1 MFMQSRLVYLTSD
14 LFREDLSQSS
24 GMEGIKHVSTFKTI
38 TKFLLETAQNKILH
52 GHWEEFTKWK
62 GWAGDFKAALL
73 EEIKKYA
80 HQQYLFNNKVD
91 KKRGI
96 IVWWK
101 ALQGSDHAQILPVS
115 TFMMASIKTLTQ
127 AIN

>member
-1 MFMQSRLVYLTSD
+1 M
-14 LFREDLSQSS
+14 
-24 GMEGIKHVSTFKTI
+24 
-38 TKFLLETAQNKILH
+38 
-52 GHWEEFTKWK
+52 
-62 GWAGDFKAALL
+62 ALL